1 MAQGGDDMADNR
13 EEKELAASENEE
25 QSPETEKSAAGSGA
39 IGSMKDLFEEAEA
52 QENEKQKRAEK
63 KALNKE
69 KAKNSS
75 KEDNAKADNVSDKTY
90 KRVMLIVIPLI
101 GILAVVMAFM
111 TVNLVKIL
119 KKPQGGDT
127 TTSPYVYG
135 TVTYAPETTSF
146 DFNETFPN
154 FNVTENNA
162 ESNADTTA
170 AVINAEPPASTAV
183 IDKTDS
189 ADPVSWS
196 KAQKLAALS
205 QAINKT
211 KALGGLLSV
220 HHTESFTANITE
232 CTGGSIGKAFANSLM
247 GMVVKPVDEALS
259 FSGGK
264 ATNSEGE
271 TVEILLPK
279 KGAFSIDEAGV
290 SKAVAYKSG
299 EYTVIEVTLIGESVG
314 VYDVPKY
321 NAGAVGYLD
330 VKSFDLMGI
339 EITDASIDYK
349 GTVIT
354 VKIGSDGYVKAAEYI
369 IPLHVSGKGSKGS
382 LSGYAVF
389 DGEQRE
395 TWEF

>member
-1 MAQGGDDMADNR
+1 MADNKDENGLIASSE
-13 EEKELAASENEE
+13 EEKNSEI
-25 QSPETEKSAAGSGA
+25 EKSAADSGA
-39 IGSMKDLFEEAEA
+39 IGSMKDLFEEARA
-52 QENEKQKRAEK
+52 QEDKRQKRAEK
-63 KALNKE
+63 KTLKKE
-69 KAKNSS
+69 KSES
-75 KEDNAKADNVSDKTY
+75 DVKADNVSDKTY
-90 KRVMLIVIPLI
+90 KHVMLVVIPLI
-101 GILAVVMAFM
+101 GVLAVVMAFM

-119 KKPQGGDT
+119 KKPQGDDG

-135 TVTYAPETTSF
+135 TVTYAQETTLF
-146 DFNETFPN
+146 NINETFPN
-154 FNVTENNA
+154 FNVTEA
-162 ESNADTTA
+162 DTSNEDNTTA
-170 AVINAEPPASTAV
+170 APTKAEETSSV
-183 IDKTDS
+183 IDKIEANAD
-189 ADPVSWS
+189 DPVSWS
-196 KAQKLAALS
+196 KAQKLEALS
-205 QAINKT
+205 KAINKT
-211 KALGGLLSV
+211 KTLGGSFSV

-247 GMVVKPVDEALS
+247 GMVVKPVDETLG

-290 SKAVAYKSG
+290 SKVVAYKSG

-314 VYDVPKY
+314 AYDVPKY

-330 VKSFDLMGI
+330 VTSFDLMGI

-354 VKIGSDGYVKAAEYI
+354 VKIGSDGYVKAAEYT
-369 IPLHVSGKGSKGS
+369 IPLHVSGKGAKGS